1 MAQGD
6 AQPAGGGSTVEI
18 TRSRATRR
26 AILKVPG
33 RSPAS
38 TSWPATS
45 ASSATAS
52 ACPAPSSAS
61 ATAAS
66 TASTSS
72 LTNPDT
78 NACLASESSQS
89 QSGLPGRS

>member
-1 MAQGD
+1 VAQGD

-38 TSWPATS
+38 TSSPATS

-52 ACPAPSSAS
+52 ACSAPSSAS

-66 TASTSS
+66 TASTS
-72 LTNPDT
+72 LTSPDT
-78 NACLASESSQS
+78 NACLASESYQS

>member
-1 MAQGD
+1 M
-6 AQPAGGGSTVEI
+6 EI

-45 ASSATAS
+45 ASSGHRLGLLGAQLGV
-52 ACPAPSSAS
+52 

-66 TASTSS
+66 TASAS

-78 NACLASESSQS
+78 NACLASESSWS

>member
-1 MAQGD
+1 
-6 AQPAGGGSTVEI
+6 VEI

-52 ACPAPSSAS
+52 ACSAPSSAS

-66 TASTSS
+66 TASAS
-72 LTNPDT
+72 LTSPDT
-78 NACLASESSQS
+78 SAWVASRSSHW

>member
-1 MAQGD
+1 M
-6 AQPAGGGSTVEI
+6 EI
-18 TRSRATRR
+18 TRSRAMRR

-52 ACPAPSSAS
+52 ACSAPRLGV

-66 TASTSS
+66 TASAS
-72 LTNPDT
+72 LTSPDT
-78 NACLASESSQS
+78 NGYLASESSQS

>member
-1 MAQGD
+1 VQ
-6 AQPAGGGSTVEI
+6 I

-26 AILKVPG
+26 AIPEGPRPLARLHVLAG
-33 RSPAS
+33 DQRQQRHRLDLLGAQLGV
-38 TSWPATS
+38 
-45 ASSATAS
+45 
-52 ACPAPSSAS
+52 

-66 TASTSS
+66 TASAS
-72 LTNPDT
+72 LTSPDT